1 MRSRPVLGA
10 LAAAA
15 ALVTAPHASASHH
28 VDCAGLIAPACAV
41 VNHTVFCHTPP
52 PC

>member
-1 MRSRPVLGA
+1 MRSRLVLGT

-15 ALVTAPHASASHH
+15 ALVTAPAASASHH
-28 VDCAGLIAPACAV
+28 VDCARPFAGVCAV
-41 VNHTVFCHTPP
+41 VNHTVFCHTTP